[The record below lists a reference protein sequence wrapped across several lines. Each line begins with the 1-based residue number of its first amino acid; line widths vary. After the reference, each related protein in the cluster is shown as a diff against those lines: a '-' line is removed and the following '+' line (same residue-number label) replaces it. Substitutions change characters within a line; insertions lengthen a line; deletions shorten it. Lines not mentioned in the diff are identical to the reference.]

1 MPLLNY
7 TTKVDVYT
15 TLGAIQG
22 QLVKHG
28 ARKIMQ
34 DYDDAGHITSLSFMI
49 ETPLGM
55 RGVRLPANVDAVHK
69 VLARQKVKCDR
80 DQAERVAWRI
90 VKDWVEAQMAILESE
105 MVQMDEI
112 FLPYMLNSVGQT
124 VYQAYSGNPLMLDG
138 KTE

>member
-28 ARKIMQ
+28 AKKIMQ
-34 DYDDAGHITSLSFMI
+34 DYDEQGRITAVCFLVDTPAG
-49 ETPLGM
+49 P
-55 RGVRLPANVDAVHK
+55 RGIRLPANTDAVHK

-80 DQAERVAWRI
+80 EQAERVAWRI
-90 VKDWVEAQMAILESE
+90 VKDWIEAQMAILESE

-112 FLPYMLNSVGQT
+112 FLPYMVNNSGQT
-124 VYQAYSGNPLMLDG
+124 LFEAYRENQLLLEG
-138 KTE
+138 

>member
-34 DYDDAGHITSLSFMI
+34 DYDDDGHNIALSFMI
-49 ETPLGM
+49 DTPLGL

-80 DQAERVAWRI
+80 EQAERVAWRI

-112 FLPYMLNSVGQT
+112 FLPYMLNSAGQT

-138 KTE
+138 KTD